1 MIGVWENLEYRK
13 SCPRVSLE
21 RWVLRNGKRLPRGYR
36 VTWEES
42 GKHYFSCIIPRIRS
56 ILFFKYKKMYFI
68 LSNMLVIIFQLLTIN
83 NHFYASATFLLKSS
97 KHFTFVISLIPKTVP
112 VGKVISILTFKCL
125 SLRIS
130 QAYINYT
137 SKNVNVHQFCFT
149 VPLALM
155 CITHL
160 FNSLN
165 VLIIVNLVW
174 KTRN

>member
-1 MIGVWENLEYRK
+1 MPHSFIGKMGVKKWEKTSKRMQSNLGGVWEALLQLYHSKNRK
-13 SCPRVSLE
+13 HP
-21 RWVLRNGKRLPRGYR
+21 
-36 VTWEES
+36 
-42 GKHYFSCIIPRIRS
+42 I
-56 ILFFKYKKMYFI
+56 FKYKKMYFI

-83 NHFYASATFLLKSS
+83 NFYATFLLKSS
-97 KHFTFVISLIPKTVP
+97 KHFAFVISLIPKTVP

-165 VLIIVNLVW
+165 VLITVNLIW

>member
-1 MIGVWENLEYRK
+1 MPHSFTGKMGVKKW
-13 SCPRVSLE
+13 
-21 RWVLRNGKRLPRGYR
+21 KRLPRGCR
-36 VTWEES
+36 VTQEEF
-42 GKHYFSCIIPRIRS
+42 GKHYFSCIIPRIAS

-83 NHFYASATFLLKSS
+83 NHFYATFLQKSS
-97 KHFTFVISLIPKTVP
+97 KHFAFVISLIPKTVP
-112 VGKVISILTFKCL
+112 VGKVISILTFKC
-125 SLRIS
+125 LRIS

-165 VLIIVNLVW
+165 VLIIVNLIW